1 MCVGELE
8 LFVIPG
14 IESIFES
21 GSQIRQSHFLLFFLQ
36 ESFNDGI
43 YSPVLKKHGNGYWEL
58 VFRSPA
64 ELVKVYPVAMS
75 GLSE

>member
-14 IESIFES
+14 IKSIFES

-43 YSPVLKKHGNGYWEL
+43 YSPVLKKHGNGYW
-58 VFRSPA
+58 
-64 ELVKVYPVAMS
+64 
-75 GLSE
+75 